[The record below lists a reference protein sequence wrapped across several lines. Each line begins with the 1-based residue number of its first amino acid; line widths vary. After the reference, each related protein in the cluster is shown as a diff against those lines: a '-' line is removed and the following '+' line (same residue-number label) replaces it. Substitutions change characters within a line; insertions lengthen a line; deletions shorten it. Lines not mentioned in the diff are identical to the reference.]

1 MSKQVA
7 RARTKNTIDNRQIA
21 VYARKSKVTETGK
34 SIEIQKEKCISLAC
48 SHFELDRDNII
59 ICEVS
64 DAQSSSNLDN
74 ANILVYE
81 DEGKSGFYADRP
93 LYKMMLKDI
102 EDNKIKAVICYKID
116 RISRRAV
123 DLHKLIEQMEQRN
136 IAFISYSDRELDT
149 STRTGKIMISM
160 LSAIAEFERDIIA
173 ERITDNMYEL
183 AKEGRWLGG
192 KCPLGFYSKKEKLEM
207 GGKKTTVNHLE
218 PIPEEQRA
226 VRRIFELFLNL
237 GSITRTATQM
247 NDEGFKTSNDNEF
260 RPLAVKDILLNPVYA
275 IADADMKGYFT
286 SFDVPIW
293 AEDADFDGVRGVMAY
308 NKTEQFKEIDSES
321 TALDPKYTQRSLRRD
336 ITAWIVS
343 VGKHK
348 GIIIGAEWIK
358 VQSVLSQISEDNSAR
373 PKEASKALL
382 SGVVRCISC
391 GSKMQVRSNS
401 GRYNPDGSL
410 RFHYYCGKKRGN
422 KMGCEGSP
430 NVKGYELDTFVIE
443 QICNM
448 STGKST
454 FYEELLNTKNTLR
467 LKSRETANEELALK
481 KRLTQIEQD
490 IQSQISN
497 LRTAPEAVKPS
508 IYADIEALT
517 TEQGNKQA
525 RLNAIL
531 EAERS
536 QDDQIADIEKAK
548 QTIMD
553 FPRLVDLVDHAG
565 KQQLLKRILECVIVK
580 CDVVHIFLK
589 GTETDPNFT
598 KGQERSDVC
607 HPEHHSFI
615 NTSCGISRQPC
626 PFIRLVR
633 CNRLNEPDR
642 PYRYHVL
649 VLFVVVAVFFY
660 YMSH

>member
-1 MSKQVA
+1 VA

-21 VYARKSKVTETGK
+21 IYARKSKVTETGK

-59 ICEVS
+59 IYEVAS
-64 DAQSSSNLDN
+64 TQSSSNLDN

-93 LYKMMLKDI
+93 LYKRMLKDI
-102 EDNKIKAVICYKID
+102 EDNRIKAVICYKID

-136 IAFISYSDRELDT
+136 ITFISYSDRELDT

-218 PIPEEQRA
+218 PLPEEQRA
-226 VRRIFELFLNL
+226 VRRIFEVFAQTSSLT
-237 GSITRTATQM
+237 GTANQI
-247 NDEGFKTSNDNEF
+247 NKEGFKTNKNNDFTNI
-260 RPLAVKDILLNPVYA
+260 AVKNILLNPVYA
-275 IADADMKGYFT
+275 IADKDMQGYFT
-286 SFDVPIW
+286 SFDVSVW
-293 AEDADFDGVRGVMAY
+293 AEDSDFNSVNGIMAY
-308 NKTEQFKEIDSES
+308 NKTEQYKDLDPNS
-321 TALDPKYTQRSLRRD
+321 TALNPDYLNRSLRRD
-336 ITAWIVS
+336 IKEWIIS

-348 GIIIGAEWIK
+348 GLITGTEWIK
-358 VQSVLSQISEDNSAR
+358 AQRIIAQIATDNSAR
-373 PKEASKALL
+373 PKEVSKALL

-422 KMGCEGSP
+422 KLGCEGSP

-454 FYEELLNTKNTLR
+454 FYEELLNTKNTLQ

-525 RLNAIL
+525 RLDTIL
-531 EAERS
+531 EAERN

-553 FPRLVDLVDHAG
+553 FPRLIDLVDHAG

-589 GTETDPNFT
+589 GTETDVNFT

-607 HPEHHSFI
+607 HPEHHSI
-615 NTSCGISRQPC
+615 
-626 PFIRLVR
+626 
-633 CNRLNEPDR
+633 
-642 PYRYHVL
+642 
-649 VLFVVVAVFFY
+649 FY
-660 YMSH
+660 TT

>member
-1 MSKQVA
+1 MA

-21 VYARKSKVTETGK
+21 IYARKSKVTETGK

-59 ICEVS
+59 IYEVAS
-64 DAQSSSNLDN
+64 TQSSSNLDN

-93 LYKMMLKDI
+93 LYKRMLKDI
-102 EDNKIKAVICYKID
+102 EDNRIKAVICYKID

-136 IAFISYSDRELDT
+136 ITFISYSDRELDT

-218 PIPEEQRA
+218 PLPEEQRA
-226 VRRIFELFLNL
+226 VRRIFEVFAQTSSLT
-237 GSITRTATQM
+237 GTANQI
-247 NDEGFKTSNDNEF
+247 NKEGFKTNKNNDFTNI
-260 RPLAVKDILLNPVYA
+260 AVKNILLNPVYA
-275 IADADMKGYFT
+275 IADKDMQGYFT
-286 SFDVPIW
+286 SFDVSVW
-293 AEDADFDGVRGVMAY
+293 AEDSDFNSVNGIMAY
-308 NKTEQFKEIDSES
+308 NKTEQYKDLDPNS
-321 TALDPKYTQRSLRRD
+321 TALNPDYLNRSLRRD
-336 ITAWIVS
+336 IKEWIIS

-348 GIIIGAEWIK
+348 GLITGTEWIK
-358 VQSVLSQISEDNSAR
+358 AQRIIAQIATDNSAR
-373 PKEASKALL
+373 PKEVSKALL

-422 KMGCEGSP
+422 KLGCEGSP

-454 FYEELLNTKNTLR
+454 FYEELLNTKNTLQ

-525 RLNAIL
+525 RLDTIL
-531 EAERS
+531 EAERN

-553 FPRLVDLVDHAG
+553 FPRLIDLVDHAG

-589 GTETDPNFT
+589 GTETDVNFT

-607 HPEHHSFI
+607 HPEHHSI
-615 NTSCGISRQPC
+615 
-626 PFIRLVR
+626 
-633 CNRLNEPDR
+633 
-642 PYRYHVL
+642 
-649 VLFVVVAVFFY
+649 FY
-660 YMSH
+660 TT

>member
-1 MSKQVA
+1 
-7 RARTKNTIDNRQIA
+7 
-21 VYARKSKVTETGK
+21 
-34 SIEIQKEKCISLAC
+34 
-48 SHFELDRDNII
+48 
-59 ICEVS
+59 
-64 DAQSSSNLDN
+64 
-74 ANILVYE
+74 
-81 DEGKSGFYADRP
+81 
-93 LYKMMLKDI
+93 
-102 EDNKIKAVICYKID
+102 
-116 RISRRAV
+116 
-123 DLHKLIEQMEQRN
+123 MEQRN
-136 IAFISYSDRELDT
+136 ITFISYSDRELDT

-218 PIPEEQRA
+218 PLPEEQRA
-226 VRRIFELFLNL
+226 VRRIFEVFAQTSSLT
-237 GSITRTATQM
+237 GTANQI
-247 NDEGFKTSNDNEF
+247 NKEGFKTNKNNDFTNI
-260 RPLAVKDILLNPVYA
+260 AVKNILLNPVYA
-275 IADADMKGYFT
+275 IADKDMQGYFT
-286 SFDVPIW
+286 SFDVSVW
-293 AEDADFDGVRGVMAY
+293 AEDSDFNSVNGIMAY
-308 NKTEQFKEIDSES
+308 NKTEQYKDLDPNS
-321 TALDPKYTQRSLRRD
+321 TALNPDYLNRSLRRD
-336 ITAWIVS
+336 IKEWIIS

-348 GIIIGAEWIK
+348 GLITGTEWIK
-358 VQSVLSQISEDNSAR
+358 AQRIIAQIATDNSAR
-373 PKEASKALL
+373 PKEVSKALL

-422 KMGCEGSP
+422 KLGCEGSP

-454 FYEELLNTKNTLR
+454 FYEELLNTKNTLQ

-525 RLNAIL
+525 RLDTIL
-531 EAERS
+531 EAERN

-553 FPRLVDLVDHAG
+553 FPRLIDLVDHAG

-589 GTETDPNFT
+589 GTETDVNFT

-607 HPEHHSFI
+607 HPEHHSI
-615 NTSCGISRQPC
+615 
-626 PFIRLVR
+626 
-633 CNRLNEPDR
+633 
-642 PYRYHVL
+642 
-649 VLFVVVAVFFY
+649 FY
-660 YMSH
+660 TT